1 MKKYKS
7 LNFYFWENTF
17 KQRFKIIEDEFRVK
31 KLFSLEYKEKK
42 IVYFF

>member
-17 KQRFKIIEDEFRVK
+17 KQRFKIIEDEFRKV
-31 KLFSLEYKEKK
+31 E
-42 IVYFF
+42 